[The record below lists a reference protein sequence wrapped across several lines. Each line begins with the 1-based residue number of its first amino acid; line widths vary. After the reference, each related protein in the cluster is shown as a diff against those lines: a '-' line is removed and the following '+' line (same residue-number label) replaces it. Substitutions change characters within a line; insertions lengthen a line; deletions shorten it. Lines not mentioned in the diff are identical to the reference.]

1 MPIAPQNFL
10 RALRDEFTPVRD
22 MQSRLLGCIPKVPD
36 TAEAIRGSNGALYE
50 LHMAGQVCVRVN
62 LDDPLQHPSALDG
75 FIPLDDANLDLAVP
89 VPRGDDPD
97 LAQGV

>member
-1 MPIAPQNFL
+1 MPVAPQNLL

-22 MQSRLLGCIPKVPD
+22 TTGRLLGCVPRVPD
-36 TAEAIRGSNGALYE
+36 SAEALRGSNGALYE
-50 LHMAGQVCVRVN
+50 LRIAAQVCVCVS